1 MQKKN
6 VLLRPRL
13 YSSVKK
19 EFLFNPP
26 PTIYPLNKLSVKS
39 NSKCEPLVKWNR
51 YSEAKYFLGIFM
63 PSHYIPISKLC
74 FAVEKEDIFFLPIMK
89 VESYFYTVSFIY
101 TFFTKIFLYH
111 LSNLPLFFI
120 TFVSI
125 KRSNCLFRDIYGK
138 NINTMTIY
146 FGKHFWNIII
156 IESFLNRR
164 LACEENFVSTNLL
177 YS

>member
-1 MQKKN
+1 
-6 VLLRPRL
+6 
-13 YSSVKK
+13 
-19 EFLFNPP
+19 
-26 PTIYPLNKLSVKS
+26 
-39 NSKCEPLVKWNR
+39 
-51 YSEAKYFLGIFM
+51 M

-177 YS
+177 YSQFHINLTYYTSINNTVKSYSVEVKNLMEKRRRLECSGTNKIEFVEISKLKRKMIGRGTEL